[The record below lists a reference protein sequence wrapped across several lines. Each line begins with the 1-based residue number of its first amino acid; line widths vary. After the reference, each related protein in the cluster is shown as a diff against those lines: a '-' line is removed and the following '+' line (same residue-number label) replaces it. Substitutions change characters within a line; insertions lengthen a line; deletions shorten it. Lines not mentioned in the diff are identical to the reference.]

1 MKNLLLIIFL
11 SLLTSTVRAD
21 SGDNLLFP
29 LDCELG
35 KSCWISNLP
44 RHHLHG
50 KQLDFRCGPIT
61 YEYNDGTD
69 IALKDIKQMQ
79 EGVSVIAP
87 ISGIVEFKRDG
98 VADINVN
105 STDRKSLEGRECGNE
120 VIISNDEMQVRLCHL
135 KNKSIHVNVGDKI
148 NLGDVVGEVGLSGLT
163 EYPHLHMSL
172 HDKSD
177 TLVREI
183 DPFYGSQPDCGLRPE
198 SLWSNPE
205 NMEKHATTGIVY
217 NYGFAF
223 EKITAERV
231 MSGDYLRAQP
241 EYPEE
246 FIAFVEI
253 FSVNKGD
260 KLTISILDSGNNIFA
275 KREHEFG
282 KYQARYFLFASK
294 NLRGEKLRGEYHLV
308 IKYKHLGGKEDE
320 FRSSI
325 KL

>member
-1 MKNLLLIIFL
+1 MFL
-11 SLLTSTVRAD
+11 YLLTSMANANP
-21 SGDNLLFP
+21 GKLLFP

-44 RHHLHG
+44 RHHLHD
-50 KQLDFRCGPIT
+50 KQLDFRCGPVT

-87 ISGIVEFKRDG
+87 ISGVVEFKRDG
-98 VADINVN
+98 VSDINAKGIG
-105 STDRKSLEGRECGNE
+105 RKLLEGKECGNE
-120 VIISNDEMQVRLCHL
+120 VIISNDEMQIQLCHL
-135 KNKSIHVNVGDKI
+135 KNKSIRVNVGDVI
-148 NLGDVVGEVGLSGLT
+148 NAGDVIGEVGLSGLT

-177 TLVREI
+177 SVVREI
-183 DPFYGSQPDCGLRPE
+183 DPFYGSQPDCGLQPK

-223 EKITAERV
+223 ENVTAESI

-246 FIAFVEI
+246 FIAFVDI

-282 KYQARYFLFASK
+282 KYQARYFLFTSK
-294 NLRGEKLRGEYHLV
+294 NLRRERLRGEYHLV
-308 IKYKHLGGKEDE
+308 IKYKHLGGKEEE

>member
-1 MKNLLLIIFL
+1 MKNLRLIIFL
-11 SLLTSTVRAD
+11 YLLTSTVNANP
-21 SGDNLLFP
+21 GKLLFP

-35 KSCWISNLP
+35 KSCWVSNLP
-44 RHHLHG
+44 SHHLQD

-69 IALKDIKQMQ
+69 IAIKDIKQMQ

-87 ISGIVEFKRDG
+87 IKGVVELKRDG
-98 VADINVN
+98 VDDINAKGI
-105 STDRKSLEGRECGNE
+105 DRKPLEGKECGNE
-120 VIISNDEMQVRLCHL
+120 VVISNDEMQIQLCHL
-135 KNKSIHVNVGDKI
+135 KNKSIRVNVGDEI
-148 NLGDVVGEVGLSGLT
+148 NAGDVIGEIGLSGLT

-177 TLVREI
+177 TVVREI
-183 DPFYGSQPDCGLRPE
+183 DPFYGSQPDCGLQPK
-198 SLWSNPE
+198 SLWSNPGY
-205 NMEKHATTGIVY
+205 MEKHATTGIVY
-217 NYGFAF
+217 NYGFTF
-223 EKITAERV
+223 EKVTAERV
-231 MSGDYLRAQP
+231 MSGDYLGAQP

-246 FIAFVEI
+246 FIAFVDI

-260 KLTISILDSGNNIFA
+260 KLTISILDSDNNLFT

-282 KYQARYFLFASK
+282 KYQARYFLFTSK
-294 NLRGEKLRGEYHLV
+294 NLRRERLHGEYHLV
-308 IKYKHLGGKEDE
+308 IKYQHLGGNEEE